1 MTRFPVPL
9 YIDTEQG
16 GDQARFL
23 LCKVGDISILDLFC
37 SDTSFIDLLCG
48 DTFLLNLIII

>member
-16 GDQARFL
+16 GGQARFL
-23 LCKVGDISILDLFC
+23 LCKVGDISILHLFC
-37 SDTSFIDLLCG
+37 SDTSFIDLLCC

>member
-9 YIDTEQG
+9 YINTDHG
-16 GDQARFL
+16 GSQARFL

>member
-1 MTRFPVPL
+1 MTRFPL

-16 GDQARFL
+16 GGQARFL
-23 LCKVGDISILDLFC
+23 LCKVGDISILHLFC